1 MQGTNIMSTMAFR
14 SSRREKRVTLNITPL
29 IDVLFLLL
37 IFFMVTGTFKR
48 AGELELRL
56 PESTSSTPAEEG
68 GEIRNVELILTESG
82 LLQLDGE
89 DITFRDLKSHLVTIH
104 SEEPAQG
111 LLIKAEAGVRHGQ
124 VVRVL
129 DIVRDAGFPGI
140 GLGTKMTSE
149 HDEIDGT
156 SD

>member
-1 MQGTNIMSTMAFR
+1 MSTMAFR

-56 PESTSSTPAEEG
+56 PESTSSTPAEAG
-68 GEIRNVELILTESG
+68 GKIRNVELILTESG

-89 DITFRDLKSHLVTIH
+89 DITFRDLKSHLVAIH

-111 LLIKAEAGVRHGQ
+111 LLIKAEAGVQHGQ

-156 SD
+156 TD